1 VARILLIDPDEAL
14 LSGLHASPLLGHHDI
29 DIAAGDV
36 DALRR
41 LWQGEFDVVVTS
53 PSTHVEE
60 DLALLQEA
68 RRIRPRL
75 RSVVLTARAGPESVV
90 AALRARVFALF
101 SQPFAADEIAE
112 MIDRAAEDA
121 PCHDGIELRSAHP
134 DWLSVRVDC
143 SVVTAERILRF
154 ISELQS
160 EVPAADR
167 EGMLLAYR
175 DVLMNAIGRAAEW
188 APGSAVDVIAVR
200 SERALV
206 FYVQFPGAGF
216 DVVGA
221 SSQTDARDRQVP
233 DDETGDSAHGFEL
246 LLARLV
252 VDEVMLNEKGN
263 EVVLIKHI
271 R

>member
-1 VARILLIDPDEAL
+1 MARVLLIDPDEAL
-14 LSGLHASPLLGHHDI
+14 LSGLHASPLLQRHDI
-29 DIAAGDV
+29 DVAAGDV

-41 LWQGEFDVVVTS
+41 LWLRDTDVVVTS

-68 RRIRPRL
+68 RRIRPAMRP
-75 RSVVLTARAGPESVV
+75 VVLAARAGPESVV

-101 SQPFAADEIAE
+101 SQPFAAEEIAE

-121 PCHDGIELRSAHP
+121 PGHDGIELRSAHP

-143 SVVTAERILRF
+143 SVITAERILHF

-175 DVLMNAIGRAAEW
+175 DVLMNAIDRAAGS
-188 APGSAVDVIAVR
+188 APGSAVDVVAVR
-200 SERALV
+200 TERALV

-216 DVVGA
+216 EVVGA
-221 SSQTDARDRQVP
+221 SSPARDRQAP
-233 DDETGDSAHGFEL
+233 DDETGDSANGFEL

-252 VDEVMLNEKGN
+252 VDEVMLNEQGN
-263 EVVLIKHI
+263 EIVLIKYT